1 MPLIELEPPSTLP
14 RGQNT
19 LRPLAPASGS
29 VSKHQLTDGAAKV
42 LPKPSGIGIQR
53 LVSSPPASSK
63 ITRVPGSSESRAATV
78 QPAEPAP
85 TTMKSASMVSCPA
98 AICLLPACRED
109 EGGSPPRRP
118 ASGGRRH
125 AHHRRF
131 ADRQV
136 NQGRERRQ
144 RRVGVPH

>member
-1 MPLIELEPPSTLP
+1 MPLIDEEPPSTLP

-29 VSKHQLTDGAAKV
+29 VSKHQLTDGSAKV
-42 LPKPSGIGIQR
+42 LPKPSGMWIQR

-63 ITRVPGSSESRAATV
+63 ITRVPGSSERRAAIV

-85 TTMKSASMVSCPA
+85 TTMKSASPMVSGVSCPA
-98 AICLLPACRED
+98 AIFSSRARRQD
-109 EGGSPPRRP
+109 DGGWRTERP
-118 ASGGRRH
+118 ASGDCRHPHYRRL
-125 AHHRRF
+125 

-136 NQGRERRQ
+136 YKGRE
-144 RRVGVPH
+144 